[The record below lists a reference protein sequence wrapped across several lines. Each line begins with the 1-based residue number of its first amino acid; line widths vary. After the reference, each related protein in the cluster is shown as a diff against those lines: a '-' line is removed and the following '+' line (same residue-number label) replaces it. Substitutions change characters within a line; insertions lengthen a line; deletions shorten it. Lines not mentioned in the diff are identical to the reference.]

1 MSESIQELTTQ
12 QSDGTA
18 VVYAGAN
25 MDFDNNAVIENDLD
39 RGSGNICGWGVND
52 HYNLPQEVALF
63 RVYNKELTQ
72 AEITANYDQVKG
84 RFGLV

>member
-1 MSESIQELTTQ
+1 MNFNN
-12 QSDGTA
+12 GT
-18 VVYAGAN
+18 GKISGRE
-25 MDFDNNAVIENDLD
+25 FDNQ
-39 RGSGNICGWGVND
+39 
-52 HYNLPQEVALF
+52 YNLPQEVALF